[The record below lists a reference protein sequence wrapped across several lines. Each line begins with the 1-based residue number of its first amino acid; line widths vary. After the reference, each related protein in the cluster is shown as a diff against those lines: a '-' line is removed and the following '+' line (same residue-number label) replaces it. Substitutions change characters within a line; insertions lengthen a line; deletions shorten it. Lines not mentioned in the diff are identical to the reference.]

1 MSEAGRH
8 PQLFFI
14 FTRKLNPNPLA
25 KSRRAAAHVYRY
37 IEHAARGHA
46 NQFALGVFELIV
58 QAAQRALAR
67 QALIV
72 LHESGVDTALAKMRG
87 AKGFHEVAAVI
98 AMYRGLE
105 N

>member
-1 MSEAGRH
+1 M
-8 PQLFFI
+8 
-14 FTRKLNPNPLA
+14 
-25 KSRRAAAHVYRY
+25 
-37 IEHAARGHA
+37 
-46 NQFALGVFELIV
+46 

-98 AMYRGLE
+98 AMNRGLE